1 MLTLQSMSKNT
12 SLAVSISLSLSW
24 SNAIADSQVHINNL
38 PRDAGQIA
46 EELLA
51 ECKNIGEANA
61 DLDNTIEVYESG
73 RGKRLAVFD
82 PKRICEYKGN
92 AVCSTDGCD
101 VYIYSEQSPGFWK
114 IALKQTIVGDFTV
127 EEGHGSSSLQV
138 VINVKGSV
146 PPCNRNRQSTCIF
159 ELTWRGAGFVWKRL
173 R

>member
-1 MLTLQSMSKNT
+1 MLNKSK
-12 SLAVSISLSLSW
+12 SLAVIIVISLSW
-24 SNAIADSQVHINNL
+24 SNAIADSKVHINNL
-38 PRDAGQIA
+38 PPEAGRIA

-51 ECKNIGEANA
+51 ECKDTGEANT

-82 PKRICEYKGN
+82 PKRICAQKGN

-101 VYIYSEQSPGFWK
+101 VYIYSEQLPGFWK
-114 IALKQTIVGDFTV
+114 IALRQTILGDVTV
-127 EEGHGSSSLQV
+127 EQGHRSSPLQV
-138 VINVKGSV
+138 IINVRGGA
-146 PPCNRNRQSTCIF
+146 PPCSRNRQSTCIF